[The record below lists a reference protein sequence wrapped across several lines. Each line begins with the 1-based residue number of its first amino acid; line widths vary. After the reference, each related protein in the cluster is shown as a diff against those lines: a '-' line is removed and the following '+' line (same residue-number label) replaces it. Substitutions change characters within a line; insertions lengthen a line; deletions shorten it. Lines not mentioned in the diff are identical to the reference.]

1 MPNEPSKRV
10 LIFRSELLAISE
22 TFVLAQAKALTKF
35 KPRFVGLRRISP
47 SLQVPEDAIVAA
59 QGDGLRHECRGR
71 LYKQFGVATEFHRKV
86 READAHLIHAHFAM
100 DGVLAL
106 PLAEKLDIP
115 LVVTLHGYDVTIS
128 ERELSQSWTGRL
140 YLGRRKRMWEQ
151 ATAFL
156 CVSDFIKAS
165 AIKAGFPRAKLCTH
179 YIGVDR
185 SGFRR
190 TGVLSL
196 PESVLFVGRLVE
208 KKGCDSLIQAM
219 ESVQRQLPHAMLTVV
234 GDGPMRRSLVD
245 LASTRGVQCNFLGS
259 QSSDQIKVLLQQAT
273 IVCVPSRTARNGD
286 SEGLPIFLLEAQSMC
301 VPVVGTL
308 HAGIPEAVIHGETG
322 LLGPEGDSD
331 VLAKNLLLLLLNPEL
346 RSKYGSRGAQRMA
359 TTFEIANQTRKLEDI
374 YDEIL
379 VGTANLVT

>member
-22 TFVLAQAKALTKF
+22 TFVLAQARALTRF
-35 KPRFVGLRRISP
+35 EPRFVGLRRMNP

-59 QGDGLRHECRGR
+59 EGDGLRHKCRRR
-71 LYKQFGVATEFHRKV
+71 LYKQLGVAIDFHRKV
-86 READAHLIHAHFAM
+86 REAGAHLIHAHFAT

-106 PLAEKLDIP
+106 PLAKKLNIP

-128 ERELSQSWTGRL
+128 EKELSQSWTGRL
-140 YLGRRKRMWEQ
+140 YLRRRKKMWEQ

-165 AIKAGFPRAKLCTH
+165 AIKAGFPPAKLRTH

-185 SGFRR
+185 DEFRR
-190 TGVLSL
+190 TGEPSL
-196 PESVLFVGRLVE
+196 RESVLFVGRLIE
-208 KKGCDSLIQAM
+208 KKGCDSLIRAM
-219 ESVQRQLPHAMLTVV
+219 ESVQRQLPHATLTVV

-245 LASTRGVQCNFLGS
+245 LAGTLGVQCNFLGS
-259 QSSDQIKVLLQQAT
+259 QSSEQIKALLQQAT
-273 IVCVPSRTARNGD
+273 IVCVPSRTASNGD
-286 SEGLPIFLLEAQSMC
+286 SEGLPIFILEAQSMC
-301 VPVVGTL
+301 VPVVGTS

-322 LLGPEGDSD
+322 LLGPEGDSGM
-331 VLAKNLLLLLLNPEL
+331 LTKNLLLLLQSQDL
-346 RSKYGSRGAQRMA
+346 RSEYSARGAQRLA
-359 TTFEIANQTRKLEDI
+359 TTFEMEAQTRKLEDI

-379 VGTANLVT
+379 VSN